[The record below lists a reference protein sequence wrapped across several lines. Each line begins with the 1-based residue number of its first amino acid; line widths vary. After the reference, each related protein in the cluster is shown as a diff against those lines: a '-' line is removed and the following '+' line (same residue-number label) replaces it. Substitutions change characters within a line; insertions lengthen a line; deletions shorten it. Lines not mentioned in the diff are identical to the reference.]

1 VCPNI
6 LYKVQGTKKNRDRCE
21 GATIGPVTNTFE
33 TIQGF
38 GDFVQGCHA
47 KAMYVIDETSDGDP
61 AQQYQ
66 HLRP

>member
-1 VCPNI
+1 MPKYPLQSAGN
-6 LYKVQGTKKNRDRCE
+6 KEKQGSLCE
-21 GATIGPVTNTFE
+21 GATIGPVTTFE